1 MQSIDEHSIVDDVP
15 PPSPSANPVR
25 VLHESMIRD
34 MKKRARS
41 LFDKF
46 GVDDDDRERTLQI
59 RIPARGMNEDT
70 LQALVEDFNLDD
82 RERKYMRARVLIF

>member
-1 MQSIDEHSIVDDVP
+1 MQTIHEDSIVDVA
-15 PPSPSANPVR
+15 PSPSANPVR

-34 MKKRARS
+34 MKRRARS